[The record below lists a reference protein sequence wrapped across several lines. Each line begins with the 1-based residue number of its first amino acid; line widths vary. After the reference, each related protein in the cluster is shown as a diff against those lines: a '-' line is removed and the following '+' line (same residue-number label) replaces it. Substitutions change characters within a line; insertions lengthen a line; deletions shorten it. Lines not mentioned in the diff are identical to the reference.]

1 MSLRISPKLTS
12 MGCQFLF
19 CCPCYILAVSIGTS
33 VLQVKANDTDSTK
46 SLQYSIE
53 RLSIIAKS
61 TDGTQIASIYPY
73 DYRVCPLL
81 LFSFWT

>member
-1 MSLRISPKLTS
+1 MSLRISSTRHGMS
-12 MGCQFLF
+12 IF
-19 CCPCYILAVSIGTS
+19 ILLSLLLSAVSVGTS

-61 TDGTQIASIYPY
+61 TDGTQIASNYPY
-73 DYRVCPLL
+73 DFKVCPLL
-81 LFSFWT
+81 SFSFWT